1 MTGTGSPAGI
11 ETPAWTAALANAVA
25 APSSVLAAT
34 RMATVNFLADL
45 TTHILSK
52 IVYGVLACRK
62 LPAAPRDVS
71 EQRKRLAARD
81 FRRDVKIGRI
91 FRGWGDLAAARPE
104 NLWAGPDFLLV
115 TTT

>member
-1 MTGTGSPAGI
+1 MPA
-11 ETPAWTAALANAVA
+11 TA
-25 APSSVLAAT
+25 

-52 IVYGVLACRK
+52 IVYGVVACRK

-71 EQRKRLAARD
+71 GQRKRLAARG

-91 FRGWGDLAAARPE
+91 SGGWGDLAAARSE
-104 NLWAGPDFLLV
+104 NLWSGPDFLLV
-115 TTT
+115 TTTWKLVDCGLCRLLEGR